1 MKKPIIVHEAM
12 LYRCEKCGSEW
23 WMFVEVGLEQPGPD
37 HKPTP
42 FTVMC
47 PVCKRGLAMDISG
60 PVDIPGGLMELI
72 PGESYFANVKKCDC
86 GMPIYGTKLLKKER
100 SNV

>member
-1 MKKPIIVHEAM
+1 
-12 LYRCEKCGSEW
+12 
-23 WMFVEVGLEQPGPD
+23 
-37 HKPTP
+37 
-42 FTVMC
+42 
-47 PVCKRGLAMDISG
+47 MDISG